1 LKLVVPRREQ
11 EAFGPSLL
19 HLLLGYFPKD
29 REREKERERERERE
43 ICFVLFWRPWDLN
56 SGPHAC

>member
-43 ICFVLFWRPWDLN
+43 RSVLFCFG
-56 SGPHAC
+56 GPGI